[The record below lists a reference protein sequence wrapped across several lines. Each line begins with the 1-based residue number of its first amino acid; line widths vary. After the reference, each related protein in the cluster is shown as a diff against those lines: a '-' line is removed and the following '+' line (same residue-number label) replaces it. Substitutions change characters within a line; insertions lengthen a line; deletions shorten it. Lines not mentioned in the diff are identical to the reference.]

1 MLRSL
6 RYSILDWEPIGS
18 GLILSHW
25 RGFVRTV
32 SSGLCAITPGGA
44 WCTGVLRL
52 HESPIMTVLRT
63 LAPARFVDR
72 RDAGA
77 VLAGHLRMYR
87 GRTDLVVL
95 ALPRGGVPVAYEVAR
110 SLEAPLDVLIVRK
123 LGAPAHP
130 EFAIGAIASGGISV
144 LDRDAIAANAI
155 SERALAAVV
164 QRETAEVVRRERV
177 YRNNRRAVAVKGQ
190 VVIVV
195 DDGLATGA
203 TMHAAVLAL
212 RQQRPAGIVVAVPV
226 GSRQACEML
235 DNVADQVICALTP
248 EPFSA
253 VGLWYVDFSETTDE
267 EVRQL
272 LAQPTQSGV
281 DERSA

>member
-1 MLRSL
+1 MSV
-6 RYSILDWEPIGS
+6 S
-18 GLILSHW
+18 
-25 RGFVRTV
+25 RTHV
-32 SSGLCAITPGGA
+32 PT
-44 WCTGVLRL
+44 
-52 HESPIMTVLRT
+52 
-63 LAPARFVDR
+63 RFSDR
-72 RDAGA
+72 REAGA
-77 VLAGHLRMYR
+77 VLAGDLRMYR

-110 SLEAPLDVLIVRK
+110 SLNAALDVLIVRK
-123 LGAPAHP
+123 LGAPGHP
-130 EFAIGAIASGGISV
+130 EFAIGAIASGGIRV
-144 LDRDAIAANAI
+144 LDRDSIAANAI
-155 SERALAAVV
+155 SEPALAAVV
-164 QRETAEVVRRERV
+164 QRETAEVARRERV
-177 YRNNRRAVAVKGQ
+177 YRDNRPPVAITGQ

-235 DNVADQVICALTP
+235 GDVADQVICALTP

-253 VGLWYVDFSETTDE
+253 VGLWYVDFSETTDA

-272 LAQPTQSGV
+272 LAQPTRSGV
-281 DERSA
+281 EARSA

>member
-1 MLRSL
+1 MGVS
-6 RYSILDWEPIGS
+6 
-18 GLILSHW
+18 
-25 RGFVRTV
+25 RTHV
-32 SSGLCAITPGGA
+32 PT
-44 WCTGVLRL
+44 
-52 HESPIMTVLRT
+52 
-63 LAPARFVDR
+63 RFADR
-72 RDAGA
+72 REAGA
-77 VLAGHLRMYR
+77 ALAGDLRMYR

-110 SLEAPLDVLIVRK
+110 SLNAPLDVLIVRK
-123 LGAPAHP
+123 LGAPGHP
-130 EFAIGAIASGGISV
+130 EFAIGAIASGGIRV
-144 LDRDAIAANAI
+144 LDRDSIAANAI

-177 YRNNRRAVAVKGQ
+177 YRDNRPPVAIKGQ

-235 DNVADQVICALTP
+235 GEVADQVICALTP
-248 EPFSA
+248 EPFAA
-253 VGLWYVDFSETTDE
+253 VGLWYEDFSETTDD

-272 LAQPTQSGV
+272 LAQPTRSSV
-281 DERSA
+281 EARSA